1 MRLQKYIY
9 SIANYTIR
17 ILLILIISGICL
29 QSMFSTRN
37 SGVHMADS
45 PFRHLLVFILFL
57 IASVFILALQRYLH
71 EKKDF
76 FLIAGKL
83 SKLNLLRLLSVLLG
97 AASCLWI
104 LVTQFG
110 PVSDQWKIYSI
121 AMQFRENNFSAFVEG
136 GYLFRCPHQTGM
148 VLFYYFLS
156 FFLGIDNYIGIQFIN
171 AAALLVIFFF
181 TVKLSGIYWKED
193 RHIPT
198 AVAIVLMFWPPLLLY
213 VTYLYGLLPGMAC
226 SFTAVYMAMKYL
238 ETRKYRYIIIAA
250 LSMGIATVF
259 KINCLI
265 FMAAICC
272 FLFYDIISTPKKQ
285 DKIRSVL
292 FILVMLLA
300 VKGCNQAVTSYG
312 EHLSGYEASAGEAM
326 ASYIAMGLQD
336 GSNGPGTYN
345 GYIGTVFTKYHYDT
359 KKITQNSFLDIKKTL
374 IRMIENPHD
383 EGLPFFAQKT
393 AVQWNEPAFGGWTIS
408 KNRPSSVV
416 PSDFVQSIIYGN
428 IGTLLF
434 RILNYVYTLL
444 LLGALYCLIRR
455 FRSQNLYELFGG
467 VIFLGG
473 FLFHFFWEASP
484 TYTLPYFIA
493 LIPYAVK
500 GWMDMVYEADRI
512 LLHKLRRSESGS
524 SPSGKRKWKTAYII
538 SAAAAALFLILLIA
552 FSRTNLFNKTI
563 RLDNSGDMKVE
574 QSSPPLQT
582 GPSDAYYLIAPYQ
595 SPNYALISQDGLIK
609 TASATGALAQK
620 TAIATKEETSI
631 LRFRGTEE
639 VLAVL
644 PEKNYS
650 VISYK
655 DDVKNM
661 FYDDSITADYE
672 WKLKNTADGK
682 GYYILMNGY
691 ALTYDN
697 EKNLVSLTA
706 FSRTDS
712 QKWLLIP

>member
-1 MRLQKYIY
+1 MKLQKCIY

-17 ILLILIISGICL
+17 ILLILIIAGICL

-57 IASVFILALQRYLH
+57 IVFVFIRVLERH
-71 EKKDF
+71 F
-76 FLIAGKL
+76 NIAGKL
-83 SKLNLLRLLSVLLG
+83 SKLNLLRLLSILLG
-97 AASCLWI
+97 AAACLWI

-110 PVSDQWKIYSI
+110 PVSDQWKIYNV

-156 FFLGIDNYIGIQFIN
+156 FFLGVDNYIGLQFIN
-171 AAALLVIFFF
+171 VAAFLVIFCF
-181 TVKLSGIYWKED
+181 TVKLSGAYWKD
-193 RHIPT
+193 DKHIPA

-226 SFTAVYMAMKYL
+226 SFIAVYTAMKYL
-238 ETRKYRYIIIAA
+238 ETRKYRYIIMAA

-272 FLFYDIISTPKKQ
+272 FLLYDIIVTPKKQ

-292 FILVMLLA
+292 FVLIMLLA

-312 EHLSGYEASAGEAM
+312 EHLSGYEASEGEAM
-326 ASYIAMGLQD
+326 ASYIAMGLQE
-336 GSNGPGTYN
+336 GPNGPGTYN
-345 GYIGTVFTKYHYDT
+345 GYIGTVFTQYHYDT
-359 KKITQNSFLDIKKTL
+359 KKITENSLLDIKRTL
-374 IRMIENPHD
+374 IRMIQNPHD
-383 EGLPFFAQKT
+383 EGLPFFARKT

-416 PSDFVQSIIYGN
+416 PSDSVQSIIYGN

-434 RILNYVYTLL
+434 GMLNYAYTLF

-484 TYTLPYFIA
+484 TYTLPYFTA

-500 GWMDMVYEADRI
+500 GWMDMVYQADSI
-512 LLHKLRRSESGS
+512 LLHQLHHSQSEP
-524 SPSGKRKWKTAYII
+524 SPSGRKKWKAAYTI

-552 FSRTNLFNKTI
+552 FSRTNLFDKTI
-563 RLDNSGDMKVE
+563 RLDDSGDVKAG
-574 QSSPPLQT
+574 QSDAPLQ
-582 GPSDAYYLIAPYQ
+582 PAPADAYYLISPCQ

-609 TASATGALAQK
+609 TTSVTGELIQK
-620 TAIATKEETSI
+620 TAIVTKDEVSV

-639 VLAVL
+639 VLAAV
-644 PEKNYS
+644 PEKNHS

-661 FYDDSITADYE
+661 FYDASITADYE
-672 WKLKNTADGK
+672 WKLEAAADGK
-682 GYYILMNGY
+682 GYYILMGEY
-691 ALTYDN
+691 ALTYN
-697 EKNLVSLTA
+697 SEENLISLTA
-706 FSRTDS
+706 FSGTDN